1 MDSSSTSLRAQAH
14 HLLTREEGGRGAQAF
29 RAGLVLLILVS
40 VTTAVLKSVP
50 GIARL
55 HGALLDLIL
64 ILTTLGF
71 VVEYALRIWIAP
83 DNIGA
88 AGAARERMR
97 YIFSLPGLVD
107 LVAAIPFALAPHIG
121 LNLDWLDIVPIF
133 KLLRHTAAFQ
143 FMVEAVYSER
153 RVLWSAAVLML
164 VLLVFQSSLVYFFE
178 REAQPDKY
186 GSIPEAMWWGIV
198 TLTTGRLR
206 RRHAGHAWGKIAGGL
221 TAVMGLC
228 MFAIPVGIIASAF
241 IEAVRRREFVD
252 TWNLVAKVPLFRSL
266 DAARIAAV
274 AGVLRARRAE
284 RGERLIRKG
293 DHADSMYFIVSGEV
307 EVDAESGAPKGR
319 LDAGDF
325 FGEIALIADRTR
337 TATITTLSVCKLLVL
352 HKDDFEHFME
362 PTRTCAKRCASRRNA
377 PERENGGNAR
387 ARAAAGSFSV
397 SRFRLHRP
405 SGTRRGALFG
415 LVSRPIRRS
424 TWRGC

>member
-1 MDSSSTSLRAQAH
+1 MDVPPATLRARAH
-14 HLLTREEGGRGAQAF
+14 HLLTREEGGSGGLTF
-29 RAGLVLLILVS
+29 RAGLVLLIVVS

-50 GIARL
+50 AIGRA
-55 HGALLDLIL
+55 HGPLLDLVL
-64 ILTTLGF
+64 VVTTLGF
-71 VVEYALRIWIAP
+71 AVEYFLRIWIAP
-83 DNIGA
+83 DNAGA
-88 AGAARERMR
+88 TNAARERLR
-97 YIFSLPGLVD
+97 YVFSLPGLVD
-107 LVAAIPFALAPHIG
+107 LVAAIPFALAPHLG

-164 VLLVFQSSLVYFFE
+164 ALLVFQSSLVYFFE

-198 TLTTGRLR
+198 TLTTVGY
-206 RRHAGHAWGKIAGGL
+206 GDVTPVTPWGKIAGGL

-252 TWNLVAKVPLFRSL
+252 TWNLVAKVPLFRTL

-274 AGVLRARRAE
+274 ASVLEGRRAE

-307 EVDAESGAPKGR
+307 EVDSESGAPKGR
-319 LDAGDF
+319 LAAGDF

-337 TATITTLSVCKLLVL
+337 TATVTTLSVCRLLVL
-352 HKDDFEHFME
+352 HKDDFEDFME
-362 PTRTCAKRCASRRNA
+362 THPDLRDAVRLAAKKRLQEIAS
-377 PERENGGNAR
+377 
-387 ARAAAGSFSV
+387 S
-397 SRFRLHRP
+397 
-405 SGTRRGALFG
+405 
-415 LVSRPIRRS
+415 
-424 TWRGC
+424 